1 MKRLDHL
8 ELTGNTVVEIA
19 GTGRVL
25 VENHRGVTQY
35 SDEMIGV
42 RVKYGQVCVCGSRL
56 KLAQM
61 TCSRL
66 VICGCIDSV
75 TLEKGRT

>member
-1 MKRLDHL
+1 MKRLEHP
-8 ELTGNTVVEIA
+8 ELPGNTVVEIA

-25 VENHRGVTQY
+25 IENHRGVTQY

-42 RVKYGQVCVCGSRL
+42 RVKYGQVCVCGSGL

-75 TLEKGRT
+75 TLEKGRM